1 MHMCMHMCMHV
12 HVQARASPHMFC
24 CCRTSVE
31 PVCREREEYL
41 FTSSFSRVCFQL
53 FFFFYLCRCRLRS
66 VRANDELKGRD
77 VWRSR

>member
-1 MHMCMHMCMHV
+1 MGLPVSHVHV
-12 HVQARASPHMFC
+12 HVQARASPHMLR
-24 CCRTSVE
+24 CCRTWVE
-31 PVCREREEYL
+31 SVCREREEYL
-41 FTSSFSRVCFQL
+41 FTSSLCRVSGL